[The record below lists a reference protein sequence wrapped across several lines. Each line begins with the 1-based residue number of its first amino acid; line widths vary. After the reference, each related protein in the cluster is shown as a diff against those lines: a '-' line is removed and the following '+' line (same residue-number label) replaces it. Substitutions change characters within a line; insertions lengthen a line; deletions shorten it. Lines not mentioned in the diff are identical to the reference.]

1 MGPSAYARIVGI
13 MSGRSI
19 ASRDWQ
25 QPAKT
30 LRPRDNHRGMEG
42 NGSGA

>member
-19 ASRDWQ
+19 RQ
-25 QPAKT
+25 QGLAGTSK
-30 LRPRDNHRGMEG
+30 DYADEG
-42 NGSGA
+42 